1 MEPAPASA
9 TLQPASK
16 WLRLLAHGI
25 DLALSLALAR
35 AIGVLVGYQPEV
47 GFLSNAAIFLIPPAV
62 VAVLAVPALYLGGTS
77 GQRLCGLS
85 LVDARTLGAPRTGK
99 VWQWAATKQLL
110 WMWDLKAGL
119 LGSSL
124 FYLTILTDK
133 RGRSLYDDWADLH
146 VVQSA
151 PATPET

>member
-1 MEPAPASA
+1 METAPASA
-9 TLQPASK
+9 ALQPASK

-47 GFLSNAAIFLIPPAV
+47 GSLSSMAVFLIPPAV
-62 VAVLAVPALYLGGTS
+62 IAALAVPALYLGGTL

-85 LVDARTLGAPRTGK
+85 LVDVRTLGAPRTGK
-99 VWQWAATKQLL
+99 VWQWAATKQIL
-110 WMWDLKAGL
+110 WMWDFKVGL

-124 FYLTILTDK
+124 FYLPILTDK
-133 RGRSLYDDWADLH
+133 RGRSLYDDWSDLY
-146 VVQSA
+146 VVQPA
-151 PATPET
+151 PPPEA

>member
-1 MEPAPASA
+1 MDPAPASA
-9 TLQPASK
+9 ALQPASK

-47 GFLSNAAIFLIPPAV
+47 GSLSSMAVFLIPPAV
-62 VAVLAVPALYLGGTS
+62 IAALAVPALYLGGTL

-110 WMWDLKAGL
+110 WMWDLKVGL

-133 RGRSLYDDWADLH
+133 RGRSLYDDWADLY
-146 VVQSA
+146 VVQ
-151 PATPET
+151 PARPPEA

>member
-9 TLQPASK
+9 ALQPASK

-47 GFLSNAAIFLIPPAV
+47 GSLSSMAVFLIPPAV
-62 VAVLAVPALYLGGTS
+62 IAALAVPALYLGGTL

-99 VWQWAATKQLL
+99 VWQSAATKQIL
-110 WMWDLKAGL
+110 WMWDLKVGL

-133 RGRSLYDDWADLH
+133 RGRSLYDDWADLY
-146 VVQSA
+146 VVQ
-151 PATPET
+151 PARPPEA

>member
-1 MEPAPASA
+1 MDPAPASA
-9 TLQPASK
+9 ALQPASK
-16 WLRLLAHGI
+16 WLRLLAHVI

-47 GFLSNAAIFLIPPAV
+47 GSLSSMAVFLIPPAV
-62 VAVLAVPALYLGGTS
+62 IAALAVPALYLGGTV

-110 WMWDLKAGL
+110 WMWDLKVGL

-133 RGRSLYDDWADLH
+133 RGRSLYDDWADLY
-146 VVQSA
+146 VVQ
-151 PATPET
+151 PARPPEA

>member
-9 TLQPASK
+9 GLQPASK
-16 WLRLLAHGI
+16 WRRLLAHGI

-47 GFLSNAAIFLIPPAV
+47 GSLSSMAVFLIPPAV
-62 VAVLAVPALYLGGTS
+62 IAALAVPALYLGGTV

-110 WMWDLKAGL
+110 WMWDLKVGL

-133 RGRSLYDDWADLH
+133 RGRSLYDDWADLY
-146 VVQSA
+146 VVQ
-151 PATPET
+151 PARPPEA

>member
-1 MEPAPASA
+1 METAPAA
-9 TLQPASK
+9 PVLQPASK
-16 WLRLLAHGI
+16 WLRLLAHGM

-47 GFLSNAAIFLIPPAV
+47 GSLSNVAIFLIPPAV
-62 VAVLAVPALYLGGTS
+62 VAALAVPALYLGGTL
-77 GQRLCGLS
+77 GQRLCGVS

-99 VWQWAATKQLL
+99 VWQWAATKQIL

-119 LGSSL
+119 LGSTL

-133 RGRSLYDDWADLH
+133 RGRSLYDDWADLY
-146 VVQSA
+146 VVQ
-151 PATPET
+151 PARSPEA

>member
-9 TLQPASK
+9 ALQPASK

-47 GFLSNAAIFLIPPAV
+47 GSLSSMAVFLIPPAV
-62 VAVLAVPALYLGGTS
+62 IAALAVPALYLGGTL

-99 VWQWAATKQLL
+99 VWQWAATKQIL
-110 WMWDLKAGL
+110 WMWDFKVGL

-124 FYLTILTDK
+124 FYLPILTDK
-133 RGRSLYDDWADLH
+133 RGRSLYDDWSDLY
-146 VVQSA
+146 VVQPA
-151 PATPET
+151 PPPEA

>member
-9 TLQPASK
+9 ALQPASK

-47 GFLSNAAIFLIPPAV
+47 GSLSSMAVFLIPPAV
-62 VAVLAVPALYLGGTS
+62 IAALAVPALYLGGTL

-85 LVDARTLGAPRTGK
+85 LVDVRTLGAPRTGK
-99 VWQWAATKQLL
+99 VWQWAATKQIL
-110 WMWDLKAGL
+110 WMWDFKVGL

-124 FYLTILTDK
+124 FYLPILTDK
-133 RGRSLYDDWADLH
+133 RGRSLYDDWSDLY
-146 VVQSA
+146 VVQPA
-151 PATPET
+151 PPPEA

>member
-1 MEPAPASA
+1 M
-9 TLQPASK
+9 
-16 WLRLLAHGI
+16 
-25 DLALSLALAR
+25 
-35 AIGVLVGYQPEV
+35 
-47 GFLSNAAIFLIPPAV
+47 
-62 VAVLAVPALYLGGTS
+62 

-124 FYLTILTDK
+124 FYLTILTI
-133 RGRSLYDDWADLH
+133 SAADRCMTIGPTCT
-146 VVQSA
+146 SS
-151 PATPET
+151 PARPPEA

>member
-1 MEPAPASA
+1 METAPAA
-9 TLQPASK
+9 PVLQPASK
-16 WLRLLAHGI
+16 WRRLLAHGM

-47 GFLSNAAIFLIPPAV
+47 GSLSNVAIFLIPPAV
-62 VAVLAVPALYLGGTS
+62 VAALAVPALYLGGTL

-99 VWQWAATKQLL
+99 VWQWAATKQIL
-110 WMWDLKAGL
+110 WMWELKAGL
-119 LGSSL
+119 LGSTL

-133 RGRSLYDDWADLH
+133 RGRSLYDDWADLY
-146 VVQSA
+146 VVQ
-151 PATPET
+151 PARSPEA

>member
-1 MEPAPASA
+1 METAPASA
-9 TLQPASK
+9 ALQPASK

-47 GFLSNAAIFLIPPAV
+47 GSLSSMAVFLIPPAV
-62 VAVLAVPALYLGGTS
+62 IAALAVPALYLGGTL

-85 LVDARTLGAPRTGK
+85 LVDVRTLGAPRTGK
-99 VWQWAATKQLL
+99 VWQWAATKQIL
-110 WMWDLKAGL
+110 WMWDPKVGL

-124 FYLTILTDK
+124 FYLPILTDK
-133 RGRSLYDDWADLH
+133 RGRSLYDDWSDLY
-146 VVQSA
+146 VVQPA
-151 PATPET
+151 PPPEA

>member
-1 MEPAPASA
+1 METAPAA
-9 TLQPASK
+9 PVLQPASK
-16 WLRLLAHGI
+16 WLRLLAHGM

-47 GFLSNAAIFLIPPAV
+47 GSLSNVAIFLIPPAV
-62 VAVLAVPALYLGGTS
+62 VAALAVPALYLGGTL

-85 LVDARTLGAPRTGK
+85 LVDARTIGAPRTGK
-99 VWQWAATKQLL
+99 VWQWAATKQIL

-119 LGSSL
+119 LGSTL

-133 RGRSLYDDWADLH
+133 RGRSLYDDWADLY
-146 VVQSA
+146 VVQ
-151 PATPET
+151 PARSPEA

>member
-1 MEPAPASA
+1 METAPAA
-9 TLQPASK
+9 PVLQPASK
-16 WLRLLAHGI
+16 WLRLLAHGM

-47 GFLSNAAIFLIPPAV
+47 GSLSNVAIFLIPPAV
-62 VAVLAVPALYLGGTS
+62 VAALAVPALYLGGTL

-85 LVDARTLGAPRTGK
+85 LVDARTLGAPLTGK
-99 VWQWAATKQLL
+99 VWQWAATKQIL

-119 LGSSL
+119 LGSTL

-133 RGRSLYDDWADLH
+133 RGRSLYDDWADLY
-146 VVQSA
+146 VVQ
-151 PATPET
+151 PARSPEA